1 MINLKTYISVGLVVL
16 FIALAILLLLV
27 ILFIVFY
34 PKIKNAKLK
43 KDYVSIY
50 GKKIYQYALHNDLYL
65 INELELKG
73 NDDQKLRID
82 HLLFGTKYIYLITDY
97 YLPGTVEAK
106 VNDRSFIYTSLD
118 KNPKKV
124 YIDNLFLSADVLTKK
139 VASNLG
145 LNPNLFIPISIVD
158 NDSDFG
164 NLKLNVGDNYIVHF
178 SNINKILNSL
188 EARNVP
194 PLNDNQLRYT
204 VKDVNRLNERRKERK

>member
-1 MINLKTYISVGLVVL
+1 MINLKTYISVGLIVL
-16 FIALAILLLLV
+16 FVALAILLILV

-34 PKIKNAKLK
+34 PKLKKAKFE

-65 INELELKG
+65 INELEFKA
-73 NDDQKLRID
+73 NDDQTLRVN

-97 YLPGTVEAK
+97 FLPGTVEAK
-106 VNDRSFIYTSLD
+106 FNDRSFIYTSLD

-124 YIDNLFLSADVLTKK
+124 YIDNLFLSSDSLTKK

-145 LNPNLFIPISIVD
+145 LNSNLFIPLSIVD
-158 NDSDFG
+158 NNCDFG
-164 NLKLNVGDNYIVHF
+164 NLKLNVGDNYIVHIAEF
-178 SNINKILNSL
+178 KKLIDSL
-188 EARNVP
+188 ESRNVA
-194 PLNDNQLRYT
+194 PLNDNQLKYT